1 MLINKI
7 GHLFTISLVVTTEGG
22 KGIWVR
28 NKGGLPSLICIDF

>member
-7 GHLFTISLVVTTEGG
+7 GHLFTISVVVTTEGG

-28 NKGGLPSLICIDF
+28 KGGFLV